1 MTEYDMVECITDSCN
16 MSFSKLKEIL
26 KDIEAWCAAVHRVA
40 ESVPGPVH
48 LLSRAQFFATP

>member
-40 ESVPGPVH
+40 ESDTTLPSNSEC
-48 LLSRAQFFATP
+48 LLCVL